1 MEAGGWFPTR
11 PPRILF
17 RFGIDRRVS
26 GEEKS
31 LKGIAQIVLLI
42 LLKNLHSPSLYN
54 VHGLTLLCCL
64 LVNCTFNKSF
74 PIFTTKITV
83 IDTTSDLSSHL
94 WSAQRGCQGSGCCRE
109 SRARSPGCCT
119 AGNHPG
125 TEPAHFIVTPQPEPR
140 LMLMNVCFS
149 WL

>member
-54 VHGLTLLCCL
+54 VHGLPPTG
-64 LVNCTFNKSF
+64 KMH
-74 PIFTTKITV
+74 IFTTKITV
-83 IDTTSDLSSHL
+83 MDTTPTPSHL
-94 WSAQRGCQGSGCCRE
+94 WSARRGCPGSGCCRG
-109 SRARSPGCCT
+109 SPAGSPGCCT
-119 AGNHPG
+119 AGSLPG
-125 TEPAHFIVTPQPEPR
+125 TAPETFRFTLLVLNLLFIIILLVKVKVELHLSSAR
-140 LMLMNVCFS
+140 S
-149 WL
+149 